1 MGGIRNTMSHS
12 SSQKYKAQVKP
23 SCLPGASHHWVL
35 EPAQKTA
42 DEGPAGTSSGACV
55 RCGATYTFVNSVMIT
70 KVVWGRPT
78 AYWPP
83 A

>member
-23 SCLPGASHHWVL
+23 SCIPGASHHWVL

-42 DEGPAGTSSGACV
+42 DEGSAGTSSGDCV
-55 RCGATYTFVNSVMIT
+55 RCGATYIFVNSVKTIRT
-70 KVVWGRPT
+70 AWGHTPTLRP
-78 AYWPP
+78 PE
-83 A
+83 